1 MSINAFQTTEADD
14 DVVKSLREALVE
26 KDKFIQV
33 RKENERER
41 ERERERASEREKK
54 KKNLVNLT
62 SVELT
67 SAKFTKAQRFSHHPQ

>member
-41 ERERERASEREKK
+41 EREREREKEKEFSEFNFSRTHFREI
-54 KKNLVNLT
+54 
-62 SVELT
+62 
-67 SAKFTKAQRFSHHPQ
+67 H